1 MKLDNRELI
10 LYLLADSKSIK
21 EDSLEVVV
29 EKAIKNGV
37 SFVHLREE
45 DISLEE
51 LKSLALKLKEVTDKY
66 GIPFVMSDN
75 IELASEVDTDGVHI
89 SNVEIDIKEVRELVG
104 LEKIIGVSANTIKE
118 AKKAEENGADYITV
132 GPIFT
137 TELKDD
143 SEAISPEFLKSI
155 NDSVHIPV
163 VAIGGINQSNIES
176 LKDTG
181 IDGTAVRSAI
191 LSKDDIAKAA
201 RELRKLADKS
211 LAGK

>member
-66 GIPFVMSDN
+66 RIPFVMSDN